1 MAAKKIDSERY
12 REIRN
17 AKVRRDFFVE
27 DSLEVGIVLT
37 GTEVKSIRSGRAQ
50 ISDAF
55 IRIDKG
61 EAYLYHA
68 HIEEYLFGN
77 LNNHI
82 PYRPRKLILHKKEIQ
97 KLEVALQGGGRTL
110 IPLRL
115 YFKKGLIKVQIALCK
130 GKKLYDKREDLKKK
144 AILRDT
150 ERTMRDYRT

>member
-1 MAAKKIDSERY
+1 MAAKKIDSKRY

-17 AKVRRDFFVE
+17 AKARRDFFVE

-61 EAYLYHA
+61 EAFLYHA

>member
-17 AKVRRDFFVE
+17 AKVRRDFFIE
-27 DSLEVGIVLT
+27 DSLETGIVLT

-61 EAYLYHA
+61 EAFLYHA

-77 LNNHI
+77 LNNYI

-97 KLEVALQGGGRTL
+97 KLEVALQDGGRTL

-150 ERTMRDYRT
+150 ERTMRDYRS

>member
-27 DSLEVGIVLT
+27 DSLETGIVLT

-61 EAYLYHA
+61 EAFLYHA

-97 KLEVALQGGGRTL
+97 KLEVALQDGGRTL

-150 ERTMRDYRT
+150 ERIMRDYRS

>member
-1 MAAKKIDSERY
+1 MAAKKIDSERF

-27 DSLEVGIVLT
+27 DSLEAGIVLT
-37 GTEVKSIRSGRAQ
+37 GTQVKSIRSGRAQ

-55 IRIDKG
+55 IRIEKG
-61 EAYLYHA
+61 EIFLHHA
-68 HIEEYLFGN
+68 HIEEYLYGN

-82 PYRPRKLILHKKEIQ
+82 PYRPRKLILHKKEIK
-97 KLEVALQGGGRTL
+97 KLEVALQSGGRAL

-115 YFKKGLIKVQIALCK
+115 YCKKARVKVQSALCK

>member
-17 AKVRRDFFVE
+17 AKVRRDFFIE
-27 DSLEVGIVLT
+27 DSLEAGIVLT

-61 EAYLYHA
+61 EAFLYHA

-97 KLEVALQGGGRTL
+97 KLEVALQGGSRTL

-150 ERTMRDYRT
+150 ERTMRDYRS

>member
-1 MAAKKIDSERY
+1 MAAKKIDSKRY

-27 DSLEVGIVLT
+27 DSLEAGIVLT
-37 GTEVKSIRSGRAQ
+37 GTEVKSIRIGRAQ

-61 EAYLYHA
+61 EVFLYHA
-68 HIEEYLFGN
+68 HIEEYLYGN

-97 KLEVALQGGGRTL
+97 KLEVALQGGGRVL

-150 ERTMRDYRT
+150 ERTMRYYRS

>member
-27 DSLEVGIVLT
+27 DSLEAGIVLT

-61 EAYLYHA
+61 EAFLYHA
-68 HIEEYLFGN
+68 RIEEYLFGN
-77 LNNHI
+77 INNHI

-97 KLEVALQGGGRTL
+97 KLEVVLQGGGRTL

-115 YFKKGLIKVQIALCK
+115 YFKKGLIKVQVALCK

-144 AILRDT
+144 AILRET
-150 ERTMRDYRT
+150 ERTMRDYRS